1 MGMLLLT
8 ETAIM
13 VIMAIARSKG
23 GQKMKSGK
31 ICITGDTAYYTRV
44 KRDDN
49 EIAVNPE
56 IIERNTKRIR
66 RTIKNLKKSKDTKV
80 IESRSR

>member
-1 MGMLLLT
+1 MLLLT

-23 GQKMKSGK
+23 GQKMKPGK
-31 ICITGDTAYYTRV
+31 ICIVGDTAYYTRV
-44 KRDDN
+44 KREDN
-49 EIAVNPE
+49 EIAVSPE
-56 IIERNTKRIR
+56 IIKRNTKRIR
-66 RTIKNLKKSKDTKV
+66 RTIKKLKKSKDTKV

>member
-23 GQKMKSGK
+23 GQKMKPGK

-66 RTIKNLKKSKDTKV
+66 RTIKKLKKSKDTKV

>member
-1 MGMLLLT
+1 
-8 ETAIM
+8 
-13 VIMAIARSKG
+13 
-23 GQKMKSGK
+23 MKPGK
-31 ICITGDTAYYTRV
+31 ICIIGDTAYYTRV

-66 RTIKNLKKSKDTKV
+66 RTIKKLKKSKDTKV
-80 IESRSR
+80 IESRSRWQWYLLKCRKMNPKNG